1 MSLLQVGQ
9 CSLHCHGTAVR
20 IPATFGDLISLKTQK
35 LLHAKGSC
43 LGDLCVC
50 IVVCIYY
57 ISKLWA
63 FCTNKMNWM
72 KWIEWIIFWFSLML
86 VYYCAMLLGNV
97 HFQPDQ
103 FAVLKWYEFVCVCNL
118 IYWHF
123 DFFIISLD
131 RVIMYH
137 TLVSAL
143 VHKVHSTRTR
153 SFTHVTKFDGSSH
166 GSTNSHLFTH
176 CS

>member
-43 LGDLCVC
+43 LCDLCVC

-63 FCTNKMNWM
+63 FGTNKMNWM
-72 KWIEWIIFWFSLML
+72 NHFL
-86 VYYCAMLLGNV
+86 VFFDVSILLCNV
-97 HFQPDQ
+97 VGQCPLSAPSVCSPQ
-103 FAVLKWYEFVCVCNL
+103 MVWVCVCVCNL

-143 VHKVHSTRTR
+143 VHKELVPPELVHL
-153 SFTHVTKFDGSSH
+153 HVTKFDGSSH